1 MNQIT
6 RRLEFDAGH
15 RLVGHESKCANLH
28 GHRYVAEVT
37 CQADG
42 LDDVGRVV
50 DFSVVKQK
58 VGGWIDEYWDHN
70 MILNEK
76 DSLTGLWAEYEES
89 SEGDSAAGTH
99 RINEAYAIFN
109 GKAPYIVP
117 FNPTAENMVKYLFAK
132 SQQLLQDYPIKVVK
146 IRLYETPNCWA
157 DYEVEE

>member
-76 DSLTGLWAEYEES
+76 DSLIAIIRDL
-89 SEGDSAAGTH
+89 DSNHFRSIEHEVAGWC
-99 RINEAYAIFN
+99 EMIF
-109 GKAPYIVP
+109 GSKDPYLLP

-132 SQQLLQDYPIKVVK
+132 AQQLLQDYPIKVVK